1 MKLNYLFG
9 QLQQRLSTDNEPTTI
24 RLELMSKL
32 EVLREQINKIEKQY
46 DKNRPLVNLVD
57 NMVKLGALYRTES
70 HQWHPNALASFEN
83 LERLHSNQTNQE
95 RQMIAEEQKQWNN
108 MDPHQAELNVF

>member
-1 MKLNYLFG
+1 M
-9 QLQQRLSTDNEPTTI
+9 ST
-24 RLELMSKL
+24 L

-70 HQWHPNALASFEN
+70 NQWHANALASFEN
-83 LERLHSNQTNQE
+83 VERLHSSQLDQE
-95 RQMIAEEQKQWNN
+95 RQMIAEERKHWNKV
-108 MDPHQAELNVF
+108 DPQQAELNVRR

>member
-1 MKLNYLFG
+1 MN
-9 QLQQRLSTDNEPTTI
+9 TDNEPTTV

-70 HQWHPNALASFEN
+70 NQWHEN
-83 LERLHSNQTNQE
+83 IERLHSSQLNQE
-95 RQMIAEEQKQWNN
+95 RQMIAEERNHWDQI
-108 MDPHQAELNVF
+108 DPHQAELNVRR